1 MVMTIK
7 YDEDIERECMRCGEY
22 LSSWQSGRELLCK
35 YCEWAK
41 RTVGQSVDLTYLEA
55 VIR

>member
-7 YDEDIERECMRCGEY
+7 YDEDIERDCMRCGEY

>member
-7 YDEDIERECMRCGEY
+7 YDEDIERDCMCCGEY
-22 LSSWQSGRELLCK
+22 LSTWQRGRELLCK

-41 RTVGQSVDLTYLEA
+41 RTMDNPVDLKYLEA
-55 VIR
+55 VIQ